1 MFYRK
6 MTVLRQPRHMIPL
19 LGFAFLL
26 LAPGV
31 AIRYGVLPFEF
42 RFQALLL
49 VSGLCIALCALAG
62 FSLAELG
69 LARPSALRHWAGCGA
84 LTLALAGSVL
94 LESRYLAAP
103 HPPFDWIGFAPFYV
117 LLSSPCQEVVCRSI
131 PKLIADRLQM
141 SGRNYVLYS
150 SIVFSLMHNAYGDP
164 MLLANTFFAGLAWAT
179 AYLFTRNIWPLI
191 FSHAA
196 VGTLAFCL
204 GVA

>member
-1 MFYRK
+1 
-6 MTVLRQPRHMIPL
+6 MIPL

-31 AIRYGVLPFEF
+31 AIRYGVLPFEL

-84 LTLALAGSVL
+84 LTLALAGSVV
-94 LESRYLAAP
+94 LESHYLAVA

-117 LLSSPCQEVVCRSI
+117 LLSSPCQEGRQAPPGAGDSPADGCSRS
-131 PKLIADRLQM
+131 
-141 SGRNYVLYS
+141 G
-150 SIVFSLMHNAYGDP
+150 H
-164 MLLANTFFAGLAWAT
+164 
-179 AYLFTRNIWPLI
+179 
-191 FSHAA
+191 
-196 VGTLAFCL
+196 LAF
-204 GVA
+204 

>member
-1 MFYRK
+1 MFYDE
-6 MTVLRQPRHMIPL
+6 MTVLRQSCHIAPL

-26 LAPGV
+26 LAPGI

-42 RFQALLL
+42 RFEALLL
-49 VSGLCIALCALAG
+49 VSGLCIVLCAVAG

-69 LARPSALRHWAGCGA
+69 LGRPSALRHWAGCGA

-94 LESRYLAAP
+94 LESRYFALAHQP
-103 HPPFDWIGFAPFYV
+103 VEWIGFAPFYV
-117 LLSSPCQEVVCRSI
+117 LVSSPCQEVVCRSI

-150 SIVFSLMHNAYGDP
+150 SAVFSLMHNAYGDP
-164 MLLANTFFAGLAWAT
+164 VLLANTFFAGLVWAT

-196 VGTLAFCL
+196 IGTLAFVL

>member
-1 MFYRK
+1 
-6 MTVLRQPRHMIPL
+6 MIPL
-19 LGFAFLL
+19 FGFAFLL

-49 VSGLCIALCALAG
+49 VSGLVIALCAVAG

-69 LARPSALRHWAGCGA
+69 LGRPLALRHWAGCGA

-94 LESRYLAAP
+94 LESRYLAAA
-103 HPPFDWIGFAPFYV
+103 HPPFDWIGFSPSMCSV
-117 LLSSPCQEVVCRSI
+117 QPLSGGHMPIDSETDRGSAANERAKLRFIFLRRFFVDAQRLWRSH
-131 PKLIADRLQM
+131 AARQ
-141 SGRNYVLYS
+141 
-150 SIVFSLMHNAYGDP
+150 
-164 MLLANTFFAGLAWAT
+164 TFFAGLAWAT

>member
-1 MFYRK
+1 MFYDE
-6 MTVLRQPRHMIPL
+6 MTVLRQPRQIAPL

-26 LAPGV
+26 LAPGI

-42 RFQALLL
+42 RFEALLL
-49 VSGLCIALCALAG
+49 VSGLCIALCAVAG

-69 LARPSALRHWAGCGA
+69 LGRPSALRHWAGCGA

-94 LESRYLAAP
+94 LESRYFALAHQP
-103 HPPFDWIGFAPFYV
+103 VEWIGFAPFYV
-117 LLSSPCQEVVCRSI
+117 LVSSPCQEVVCRSI

-150 SIVFSLMHNAYGDP
+150 SVVFSLMHNAYGDP
-164 MLLANTFFAGLAWAT
+164 VLLANTFFAGLVWAT

-196 VGTLAFCL
+196 IGTLAFVL